1 MCVLV
6 KSDLPGNLVL
16 VRVKF
21 SLIQSLRQVEMG
33 IARSDS
39 KANLMKLPNKVQT
52 CQKLQP
58 KED

>member
-1 MCVLV
+1 MSVLA

-21 SLIQSLRQVEMG
+21 SLIQSLRVEKG